1 MKSGNVMLVML
12 LLSVALLVTLN
23 IKAQAQDAEP
33 KVSIVR
39 LDPAFDKLVPKD
51 AVLEKLAGGYAWSE
65 GPVWDKKHGYLL
77 FSDIPNNSI
86 IKWEPGKGASLFLK
100 PSGYYGSA
108 PFTGHEPG
116 SNGLTFDP
124 KGRFVRTQHGNR
136 QIVRTEPDGKE
147 TVLVDRYEG
156 KRLNSPNDLVF
167 KSNGDLYFTD
177 PAYGLP
183 KQLDDP
189 GKELPFQGVYKLS
202 TDGKLTLLDKDL
214 KAPNGIAFSP
224 DEKTLY
230 ASDTIG
236 MNWSAY
242 DVQKDGTVANKR
254 VLFDGTDLKKNGPG
268 APDGMKV
275 DEHGN
280 LFAAGPGG
288 ILVISP
294 EGKLLGYFSM
304 GVSTANCGWGD
315 DGSTLYITANTNLYR
330 IKLSDKGAGW

>member
-1 MKSGNVMLVML
+1 MKPTLALTL
-12 LLSVALLVTLN
+12 LLLAVLAVTLPKHLN
-23 IKAQAQDAEP
+23 AQDAEP

-39 LDPAFDKLVPKD
+39 IDPAFDQLVPKD
-51 AVLEKLAGGYAWSE
+51 ATLEKLAGGYAWSE
-65 GPVWDKKHGYLL
+65 GPVWDKKHKYLL

-86 IKWEPGKGASLFLK
+86 FKWEPGKGASLFMK
-100 PSGYYGSA
+100 PSGYTGTE
-108 PFTGHEPG
+108 PFTGDEPG
-116 SNGLTFDP
+116 SNGLTFDSQ
-124 KGRFVRTQHGNR
+124 GRLTRVQHGNR
-136 QIVRTEPDGKE
+136 RIVRTEADGKE
-147 TVLVDRYEG
+147 TVLVDHYEG

-167 KSNGDLYFTD
+167 RSNGDMYFTD

-224 DEKTLY
+224 DEKILY
-230 ASDTIG
+230 TSDTIDLK
-236 MNWSAY
+236 WWAY
-242 DVQKDGTVANKR
+242 DVQKDGAVANKR
-254 VLFDGTDLKKNGPG
+254 LLFDGTDLKKNGPG

-275 DEHGN
+275 DAHGN

-288 ILVISP
+288 IVVISP

-304 GVSTANCGWGD
+304 GVSTSNCAWGE
-315 DGSTLYITANTNLYR
+315 DGSTLFITANTNLYR
-330 IKLSDKGAGW
+330 VKLSTKGAGF